1 MQPDDLKGLLDKQA
15 ISEVLYNYAAG
26 CDQRDWELFRGCF
39 CDEVE
44 IDLSSW
50 NGNPPTSLP
59 LDTWVEGVRSGLSG
73 FDATQHLS
81 GNHLV
86 EVNGEEARAT
96 SNIQASHMLGQE
108 RVVLGG
114 WYDTRLV
121 RQAGRWR
128 IARSQLNITWRE
140 GREELFAEAAAR
152 MVPPGNGTP

>member
-1 MQPDDLKGLLDKQA
+1 MQPDDLEGLLHKQA
-15 ISEVLYNYAAG
+15 ISEVLYSYAAG
-26 CDQRDWELFRGCF
+26 CDQRDWKLFARCF

-50 NGNPPTSLP
+50 NGNPPTRLP
-59 LDTWVEGVRSGLSG
+59 RDTWVEGVRSGLSG

-86 EVNGEEARAT
+86 EVNSEEARAT
-96 SNIQASHMLGQE
+96 SNIQASHMLGGE

-114 WYDTRLV
+114 WYDTRLLH
-121 RQAGRWR
+121 QAGQWR

-152 MVPPGNGTP
+152 GLPQGDGTP